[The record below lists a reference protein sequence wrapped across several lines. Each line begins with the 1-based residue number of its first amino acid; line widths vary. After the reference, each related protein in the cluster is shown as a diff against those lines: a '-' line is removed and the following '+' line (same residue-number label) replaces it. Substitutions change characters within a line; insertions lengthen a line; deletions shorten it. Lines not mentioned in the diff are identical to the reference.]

1 MSKTYRLAMSVPE
14 CVCTKVGLLFVPT
27 GRHERVPATY
37 SVTIDRKQRLNKGLR
52 EKYGRDLKDL
62 ITL

>member
-1 MSKTYRLAMSVPE
+1 M
-14 CVCTKVGLLFVPT
+14 PT
-27 GRHERVPATY
+27 GRHERVPASY

-62 ITL
+62 VTL

>member
-1 MSKTYRLAMSVPE
+1 MRVPE
-14 CVCTKVGLLFVPT
+14 FVCVGLLFVPT
-27 GRHERVPATY
+27 GHHERVPATH
-37 SVTIDRKQRLNKGLR
+37 SVKIYRKQRLNKGLR

>member
-1 MSKTYRLAMSVPE
+1 MTMYVPE
-14 CVCTKVGLLFVPT
+14 CVCTEVGLLFVPT

-62 ITL
+62 VTL